1 MIKLFLYT
9 LSILILLAGLIPLIK
24 KDNWIY
30 RIFDYPRFQKLS
42 ICVTLIIIWSF
53 QIKEFEF
60 NMESIIFFLLVA
72 MSIYLVYEIYPFT
85 FFGKKMVMKTKKLV
99 ENRPKVSVLIMNVY
113 QYNKDYQKVIALV
126 NTVRPDVVLLVETDN
141 KWKNGVAELDKD
153 YRYSIKKPLENT
165 YGMLFF
171 SKLEILSS
179 ETHYLIDEGIPSME
193 IDVKLSDGNPVKIYA
208 IHPTPPV
215 PGENPKSTE
224 RDAEILLVG
233 KKAKEYGKPA
243 LVIGDLNDV
252 GWSYTSELFL
262 KTSGLLDPRRGR
274 GMFSTFHAK
283 YFFLRWPLDHIFV
296 SRHFTLDK
304 IKVEKSIGSDHF
316 PISGKFTLQPD
327 NDNEKLS
334 TDHESEMEVEQK
346 IENGKDA

>member
-1 MIKLFLYT
+1 MKIT
-9 LSILILLAGLIPLIK
+9 LQILSVFILMAGLIPLIK
-24 KDNWIY
+24 KDNWTY

-53 QIKEFEF
+53 QISEFGF
-60 NMESIIFFLLVA
+60 NLDSLLFFLLVG
-72 MSIYLVYEIYPFT
+72 MSIHLIYEIYPFT

-99 ENRPKVSVLIMNVY
+99 NNQPKISVLVMNVY
-113 QYNKDYQKVIALV
+113 QYNSEYQKVVALV
-126 NTVRPDVVLLVETDN
+126 NTVRPDVVLLVETDK
-141 KWKNGVAELDKD
+141 KWNNGVAELDKD

-179 ETHYLIDEGIPSME
+179 KTHYLIDEEIPSME
-193 IDVKLSDGNPVKIYA
+193 IDVKLSDGNSVKIYA

-233 KKAKEYGKPA
+233 KKAKEYGKPS

-252 GWSYTSELFL
+252 GWSYTSDLFL

-274 GMFSTFHAK
+274 GMFNTFHAK

-296 SRHFTLDK
+296 SKHFTLDQ

-316 PISGKFTLQPD
+316 PISGKFTLQPF
-327 NDNEKLS
+327 NENEKLDS
-334 TDHESEMEVEQK
+334 DPKSEKEAAEK
-346 IENGKDA
+346 IEDGKKS